1 MSEIILLVD
10 WIIIATAL
18 EQDAMLA
25 TVDGVFTH
33 YPELNGRIL
42 T

>member
-1 MSEIILLVD
+1 MSEIILLLD
-10 WIIIATAL
+10 RIIIATAL
-18 EQDAMLA
+18 QQDAMLA
-25 TVDGVFTH
+25 IVDGFFTH